1 MLENAPC
8 QEMAGTQQFPIQGL
22 HLFPMHLRSLSKE
35 HAAKE
40 RTTRAVQLGSAET
53 AWVSADLKSRRAH

>member
-1 MLENAPC
+1 
-8 QEMAGTQQFPIQGL
+8 MAGTQQFPIQGL